1 MKNDLIIEVS
11 FITLLSS
18 SNHSEDLETVVEIST
33 LGSKQVEQHIGYFHK
48 IGGNML
54 NVVSKP
60 VKKFLKL

>member
-33 LGSKQVEQHIGYFHK
+33 LGSKQVEQHIGYFYRKSEDWREHC
-48 IGGNML
+48 
-54 NVVSKP
+54 
-60 VKKFLKL
+60 

>member
-33 LGSKQVEQHIGYFHK
+33 LGSKQVEQHIGYFYRKSEDWREH
-48 IGGNML
+48 
-54 NVVSKP
+54 
-60 VKKFLKL
+60 VKHC